1 MRATCREGFTPT
13 MGGGDL
19 QDSGKDVGI
28 GNQNDSDGGDDDGG
42 DSLNHTVQ
50 IFWNLLHYIAQVSF
64 KPMAMFLFLP
74 PECGYYRCARPCFK
88 YFSSEIISLFTKTSS
103 TLQFC
108 TCCFYLKTT
117 ENE

>member
-42 DSLNHTVQ
+42 SVDVYVKLSHSVQ
-50 IFWNLLHYIAQVSF
+50 KSHATGV
-64 KPMAMFLFLP
+64 
-74 PECGYYRCARPCFK
+74 
-88 YFSSEIISLFTKTSS
+88 
-103 TLQFC
+103 
-108 TCCFYLKTT
+108 
-117 ENE
+117 

>member
-42 DSLNHTVQ
+42 SVGGSGGGASNSSRGGQKKRNMGQLSDKSTSQRQDIMIQKGNKGSLALREHERNRQ
-50 IFWNLLHYIAQVSF
+50 S
-64 KPMAMFLFLP
+64 
-74 PECGYYRCARPCFK
+74 EPC
-88 YFSSEIISLFTKTSS
+88 
-103 TLQFC
+103 
-108 TCCFYLKTT
+108 
-117 ENE
+117 